1 MPKMGTPETP
11 PEPAGNGL
19 ADGTR
24 IATGADTRR
33 RGNAPWRL
41 PLLLVVLTLM
51 AYQPVWHAG
60 FIWDDNDYVTANTT
74 LRSLPGLWRIWFE
87 VGVTHQYY
95 PLVHTSFWAEYHL
108 WRLDPLGYHLVNVL
122 LHSLNSLLVWRVL
135 RKLKVTGA
143 WLAGAIF
150 ALHPVQVESVAW
162 VTERKNVLS
171 AFFYLCALLAYFR
184 FDPTTVAPLS
194 DTGGKRWKFYWLA
207 LGLYVSAL
215 LSKSVTCT
223 LPVAIVLLTW
233 WKRGRLFW
241 RDAYCLL
248 PFMAVGIGAGLN
260 TVRMEGHL
268 VNGVQAEY
276 AFSFAQRCL
285 IAGRALWFYG
295 AKLLWPREVAFIYPR
310 WSIDPTDWRQWL
322 FPLAAAGAIGM
333 LWRRRNQWGTGP
345 LVAVLFFVVTLG
357 PALGFFNVYPFRFS
371 FVADHYQYLASMG
384 LVALFAAA
392 ASSQANTWQLG
403 RETRWAV
410 SASVLVVLGALTWK
424 QAGVYRD
431 AETLWR
437 DTLAKNPGCWLAHNN
452 LGLLLEHRG
461 EAFAAEEQYRQALQI
476 YPDDV
481 KAHVNLGNALLRQG
495 KASEAIE
502 QYQEALRI
510 KPDYVRAH
518 INLGNVLLLQGNL
531 REAIGHYEEALRIDP
546 DSAEAHLNLAVTLEQ
561 AGQALGAARQY
572 ELALRL
578 NPDLTSASNALA
590 RLRGEQ

>member
-1 MPKMGTPETP
+1 MGTPETP

-19 ADGTR
+19 TDGTR

-87 VGVTHQYY
+87 VGATHQYY

-184 FDPTTVAPLS
+184 FDPTMVAPTS

-268 VNGVQAEY
+268 VNGVPAEY

-345 LVAVLFFVVTLG
+345 LVAVLFFVATLG

-392 ASSQANTWQLG
+392 ASGQANTWQLG

-410 SASVLVVLGALTWK
+410 SASLLIVLGALTWK

-495 KASEAIE
+495 KASEAIG

-518 INLGNVLLLQGNL
+518 INLGNVLLLQGDL